1 MATGGSSSSV
11 PREISMTFA
20 AGVFGGLVNAG
31 AAWLCG
37 QLNLYGLLHC
47 SLSGDF
53 NKWRFYQHLIW
64 GGIFGFCFLLPLFS
78 DSIFKRGL
86 VFGLLP
92 AAFALLVVF
101 PLWLHKGFL
110 GVDFG
115 HTTFLFVIALN
126 LIWGLATAV
135 WLNIIQ

>member
-1 MATGGSSSSV
+1 MASAGTSSSV
-11 PREISMTFA
+11 PREISTTFA
-20 AGVFGGLVNAG
+20 AGVFGGLVSCG

-37 QLNLYGLLHC
+37 KLNLFALLHC

-53 NKWRFYQHLIW
+53 NKWRLYQHLVW
-64 GGIFGFCFLLPLFS
+64 GGIFGLCFLLPLLAGS
-78 DSIFKRGL
+78 TFKRGL

-101 PLWLHKGFL
+101 PFWMHKGWL

-115 HTTFLFVIALN
+115 HTTFLFVIVLN
-126 LIWGLATAV
+126 LIWGLATAL
-135 WLNIIQ
+135 WLGMIQ